1 MSKCLKCGQMSMTT
15 RPEGRKIRQGVTISN
30 EYSFICMN
38 PNCRYVES
46 TISEKTEFYDK
57 MNKPWYKFW

>member
-1 MSKCLKCGQMSMTT
+1 MSMTM

-30 EYSFICMN
+30 DYSFICMN

-57 MNKPWYKFW
+57 MTKPWYKFW